1 MQNAALCRDM
11 SVEDAIEL
19 GRRSIYHATF
29 RDAVSGGTVSGKS
42 ISLLLAQC
50 CTSSLAGACQVHKAD
65 GRLAKSEPW
74 ASGVQCTMSQL
85 TGGRRSEE
93 MMWASYTTS
102 TILLVRD
109 IPAMALIPSDSTL
122 FLAKGSAGCY
132 KGPVQMLSGAIFAGI
147 GWILCI

>member
-29 RDAVSGGTVSGKS
+29 RDAVSGGTVSGEL
-42 ISLLLAQC
+42 IHMLLARRS
-50 CTSSLAGACQVHKAD
+50 TSSLAGACQVHEAD
-65 GRLAKSEPW
+65 RRFAKSETW
-74 ASGVQCTMSQL
+74 ALDVQCTMSQL

-93 MMWASYTTS
+93 MMWASCTTS
-102 TILLVRD
+102 TILLVRH

-122 FLAKGSAGCY
+122 VLAKGWAGCY
-132 KGPVQMLSGAIFAGI
+132 K
-147 GWILCI
+147 